1 MFPKRTSTADDH
13 LVFVMMFPCSCLEF
27 LTMLS
32 HEVVL
37 TASQVNKDYL
47 IQSKFINRS
56 LSNLRY
62 HEAIKAVIEGASI
75 TAPLDL

>member
-1 MFPKRTSTADDH
+1 
-13 LVFVMMFPCSCLEF
+13 
-27 LTMLS
+27 MLS